1 MNSAGEDEVSHKGH
15 FFRLLLIPCLVFS
28 NVLIALNWDTDE
40 ITCSSDG
47 DLTASGLIT
56 LEGVEYDVYTFLYD
70 DLDSGGSFKSGDG
83 GCDLSDWD
91 IRTADHIDVGIR
103 TSEYSAYDACSDYP
117 SYLEASSECDDA
129 VVHEGTT
136 WRPMER
142 CNNACMT
149 RNLGPV
155 GGYVTFEAGGWF
167 GDGSFLIA
175 VEPGIEITDFEVDVR
190 PYDDILSPLV
200 YSVFLTPVVLW
211 FVNRWAKTNRQP
223 HLRPGAMVLGKNV
236 LKVAVVHGLSFISL
250 ILLDETLSGAALFA
264 LVPLILLTPSLLV
277 YAERKRRLSRLWTS
291 IFVFLLVPIQVVL
304 LFVAGQG
311 GPLGCHGF
319 LTSPEVN
326 PLDTHPSVVYYLWL
340 GSHVPLLWHYLTARR
355 LQHPL
360 LYTIVIPVLFVFL
373 IDMSISHTA
382 MLAGYG
388 EPDDCSEYQS
398 ASIRYTI
405 GTVSLL
411 LLAGSMTWARRYHRA
426 RRTDSDSDAEDS
438 VVNAPSSRE
447 ETLRQAQAMGLQ
459 LSDDGLSWVPM
470 NTKRPP
476 NP

>member
-1 MNSAGEDEVSHKGH
+1 MSSTGDEDNHKRRFSG
-15 FFRLLLIPCLVFS
+15 LLLIPCLVFS

-47 DLTASGLIT
+47 DLTASGSIT

-70 DLDSGGSFKSGDG
+70 DLDSGGSGKYGEG
-83 GCDLSDWD
+83 GCELSDWD
-91 IRTADHIDVGIR
+91 IRTADHIDVEVR
-103 TSEYSAYDACSDYP
+103 TSEYSAYDACSDNLLP
-117 SYLEASSECDDA
+117 LVASSECDDA

-136 WRPMER
+136 WTPMER

-155 GGYVTFEAGGWF
+155 GGYVTFETGGWF

-175 VEPGIEITDFEVDVR
+175 VEPGIEITDFEVDAR
-190 PYDDILSPLV
+190 PYDGLLPPLI
-200 YSVFLTPVVLW
+200 YSVFLTPVALW

-223 HLRPGAMVLGKNV
+223 HLRPGAIVFGKNV
-236 LKVAVVHGLSFISL
+236 LKVAVVHGLSFTSL
-250 ILLDETLSGAALFA
+250 ILLDETLSGVALFA

-277 YAERKRRLSRLWTS
+277 YAERKRRLSRVLTS
-291 IFVFLLVPIQVVL
+291 VFVFLIVPLQVVL
-304 LFVAGQG
+304 LFIAGQG

-319 LTSPEVN
+319 LTAPEVN
-326 PLDTHPSVVYYLWL
+326 PLDTHPSMVYYLWL

-360 LYTIVIPVLFVFL
+360 LYTITIPVLFVFL
-373 IDMSISHTA
+373 IDMSISHSA

-411 LLAGSMTWARRYHRA
+411 LLACTMTLARRYHRA
-426 RRTDSDSDAEDS
+426 RRTDSDSYAEGMAA
-438 VVNAPSSRE
+438 NEPLSRE
-447 ETLRQAQAMGLQ
+447 ETLQQAKAMGLQ

>member
-1 MNSAGEDEVSHKGH
+1 MSSTGDEDNHKRRFSG
-15 FFRLLLIPCLVFS
+15 LLLIPCLVFS

-47 DLTASGLIT
+47 DLTASGSIT

-70 DLDSGGSFKSGDG
+70 DLDSGGSGKYGEG
-83 GCDLSDWD
+83 GCELSDWD
-91 IRTADHIDVGIR
+91 IRTADHIDVEVR
-103 TSEYSAYDACSDYP
+103 TSEYSAYDACSDNLLP
-117 SYLEASSECDDA
+117 LVASSECDDA

-136 WRPMER
+136 WTPMER

-155 GGYVTFEAGGWF
+155 GGYVTFETGGWF

-175 VEPGIEITDFEVDVR
+175 VEPGIEITDFEVDAR
-190 PYDDILSPLV
+190 PYDGLLPPLV
-200 YSVFLTPVVLW
+200 YSVFLTPVALW

-223 HLRPGAMVLGKNV
+223 HLRPGAIVFGKNV
-236 LKVAVVHGLSFISL
+236 LKVAVVHGLSFTSL
-250 ILLDETLSGAALFA
+250 ILLDETLSGVALFA
-264 LVPLILLTPSLLV
+264 LVPLVLLTPSFLV
-277 YAERKRRLSRLWTS
+277 YAERKRRLSRVLTS
-291 IFVFLLVPIQVVL
+291 VFVFLIVPLQVVL
-304 LFVAGQG
+304 LFIAGQG

-319 LTSPEVN
+319 LTAPEVN
-326 PLDTHPSVVYYLWL
+326 PLDTHPSMVYYLWL

-360 LYTIVIPVLFVFL
+360 LYTITIPVLFVFL
-373 IDMSISHTA
+373 IDMSISHSA

-411 LLAGSMTWARRYHRA
+411 LLACTMTLARRYHRA
-426 RRTDSDSDAEDS
+426 RPTDSDSYAEGMAA
-438 VVNAPSSRE
+438 NEPLSRE

>member
-1 MNSAGEDEVSHKGH
+1 MSSTGDEDNHKRRFSG
-15 FFRLLLIPCLVFS
+15 LLLIPCLVFS

-47 DLTASGLIT
+47 DLTASGSIT

-70 DLDSGGSFKSGDG
+70 DLDSGGSGKYGEG
-83 GCDLSDWD
+83 GCELSDWD
-91 IRTADHIDVGIR
+91 IRTADHIDVEVR
-103 TSEYSAYDACSDYP
+103 TSEYSAYDACSDNLLP
-117 SYLEASSECDDA
+117 LVASSECDDA

-136 WRPMER
+136 WTPMER

-155 GGYVTFEAGGWF
+155 GGYVTFETGGWF

-175 VEPGIEITDFEVDVR
+175 VEPGIEITDFEVDAR
-190 PYDDILSPLV
+190 PYDGLLPPLI
-200 YSVFLTPVVLW
+200 YSVFLTPVALW

-223 HLRPGAMVLGKNV
+223 HPRPSAIVFGKNV
-236 LKVAVVHGLSFISL
+236 LKVAVVHGLSFTSL
-250 ILLDETLSGAALFA
+250 ILLDETLSGVALFA

-277 YAERKRRLSRLWTS
+277 YAERKRRLSRVWTS

-304 LFVAGQG
+304 LFIAGQG

-319 LTSPEVN
+319 LTAPEVN
-326 PLDTHPSVVYYLWL
+326 PLDTHPSMVYYLWL

-360 LYTIVIPVLFVFL
+360 LYTITIPVLFVFL
-373 IDMSISHTA
+373 IDMSISHSA

-411 LLAGSMTWARRYHRA
+411 LLACTMTLARRYHRA
-426 RRTDSDSDAEDS
+426 RPTDSDSYAEGMAA
-438 VVNAPSSRE
+438 NEPLSRE

>member
-1 MNSAGEDEVSHKGH
+1 M
-15 FFRLLLIPCLVFS
+15 F
-28 NVLIALNWDTDE
+28 
-40 ITCSSDG
+40 
-47 DLTASGLIT
+47 
-56 LEGVEYDVYTFLYD
+56 
-70 DLDSGGSFKSGDG
+70 
-83 GCDLSDWD
+83 
-91 IRTADHIDVGIR
+91 
-103 TSEYSAYDACSDYP
+103 
-117 SYLEASSECDDA
+117 
-129 VVHEGTT
+129 
-136 WRPMER
+136 
-142 CNNACMT
+142 
-149 RNLGPV
+149 
-155 GGYVTFEAGGWF
+155 
-167 GDGSFLIA
+167 
-175 VEPGIEITDFEVDVR
+175 
-190 PYDDILSPLV
+190 
-200 YSVFLTPVVLW
+200 
-211 FVNRWAKTNRQP
+211 
-223 HLRPGAMVLGKNV
+223 GKNV
-236 LKVAVVHGLSFISL
+236 LKVAVVHGLSFTSL
-250 ILLDETLSGAALFA
+250 ILLDETLSGVALFA

-277 YAERKRRLSRLWTS
+277 YAERKRRLSRVWTS

-304 LFVAGQG
+304 LFIAGQG

-319 LTSPEVN
+319 LTAPEVN
-326 PLDTHPSVVYYLWL
+326 PLDTHPSMVYYIWL

-360 LYTIVIPVLFVFL
+360 LYTIAIPVLFVFL

-438 VVNAPSSRE
+438 VVHAPFSRE

>member
-1 MNSAGEDEVSHKGH
+1 MNSAEHEVNQKRQFWG
-15 FFRLLLIPCLVFS
+15 FLLVPCLVFS
-28 NVLIALNWDTDE
+28 NVLIALNWEIDD

-47 DLTASGLIT
+47 DFTASGSIT
-56 LEGVEYDVYTFLYD
+56 LEGVEYDVYTFSYD
-70 DLDSGGSFKSGDG
+70 ALDSGGNYRSGDG
-83 GCDLSDWD
+83 ECELSDWD
-91 IRTADHIDVGIR
+91 VRTADEIDLLIR
-103 TSEYSAYDACSDYP
+103 IGGYNARDACS
-117 SYLEASSECDDA
+117 LEGDSECDGA
-129 VVHEGTT
+129 VDQDDTR
-136 WRPMER
+136 WIPM
-142 CNNACMT
+142 
-149 RNLGPV
+149 
-155 GGYVTFEAGGWF
+155 GYGSQRESLALAGYLAFDDGGWF
-167 GDGSFLIA
+167 GDGSFLAA
-175 VEPGIEITDFEVDVR
+175 VEPDIEITDFEVDIR
-190 PYDDILSPLV
+190 PFDDILSPLV
-200 YSVFLTPVVLW
+200 YSVFLTPVALW
-211 FVNRWAKTNRQP
+211 CVNRWAKTNRQP
-223 HLRPGAMVLGKNV
+223 HPRPSAIVFGKNV
-236 LKVAVVHGLSFISL
+236 LKVAVVHGLSFTSL
-250 ILLDETLSGAALFA
+250 ILLDETLSGVALFA

-277 YAERKRRLSRLWTS
+277 YAERKRRLSRVWTS

-304 LFVAGQG
+304 LFIAGQG
-311 GPLGCHGF
+311 GPLGCHAF
-319 LTSPEVN
+319 LTAPEVN

-411 LLAGSMTWARRYHRA
+411 LLVGSMTWARRYHRA
-426 RRTDSDSDAEDS
+426 RRTDSDSDAEAS
-438 VVNAPSSRE
+438 VVHAPSSRE

-476 NP
+476 YP

>member
-1 MNSAGEDEVSHKGH
+1 MSSAGDEDNHKRRFSG
-15 FFRLLLIPCLVFS
+15 LLLIPCLVFS

-47 DLTASGLIT
+47 DLTASGSIT

-70 DLDSGGSFKSGDG
+70 DLDSGGSGKYGEG
-83 GCDLSDWD
+83 GCELSDWD
-91 IRTADHIDVGIR
+91 IRTADHIDVEVR
-103 TSEYSAYDACSDYP
+103 TSEYSAYDACSDNLLP
-117 SYLEASSECDDA
+117 LVASIECDDA

-136 WRPMER
+136 WTPMER

-155 GGYVTFEAGGWF
+155 GGYVTFEDGGWF

-190 PYDDILSPLV
+190 PYDDILSPLI
-200 YSVFLTPVVLW
+200 YSVFLTPVALW

-223 HLRPGAMVLGKNV
+223 HLRPGAIVFGKNV
-236 LKVAVVHGLSFISL
+236 LKVAVVHGLSFTSL
-250 ILLDETLSGAALFA
+250 IFFNRTLSDLALFA
-264 LVPLILLTPSLLV
+264 LVPLVLLTPSFLV
-277 YAERKRRLSRLWTS
+277 YAERKRRLSRVLTS
-291 IFVFLLVPIQVVL
+291 VFVFLIVPLQVVL
-304 LFVAGQG
+304 LFIAGQG
-311 GPLGCHGF
+311 GPLGCHG
-319 LTSPEVN
+319 LLPSPEVN
-326 PLDTHPSVVYYLWL
+326 PLDTHPSMVYYVWL

-360 LYTIVIPVLFVFL
+360 LYTITIPVLFVFL
-373 IDMSISHTA
+373 IDMSISHSA

-388 EPDDCSEYQS
+388 EPDNCSEYQS

-411 LLAGSMTWARRYHRA
+411 LLACTMTLARRYHRA
-426 RRTDSDSDAEDS
+426 RRTDSDSYAEGMAA
-438 VVNAPSSRE
+438 NEPLSRE